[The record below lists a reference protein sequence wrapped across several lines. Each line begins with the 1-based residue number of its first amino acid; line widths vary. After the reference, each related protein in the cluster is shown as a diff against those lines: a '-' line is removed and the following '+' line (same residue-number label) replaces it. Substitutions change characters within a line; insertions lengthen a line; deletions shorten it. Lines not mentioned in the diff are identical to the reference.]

1 MESVKCKM
9 KVAYRLSI
17 AACLMLGVCVSSRA
31 EAEVTANPMIKSFM
45 FRDAPIEYAMSMLG
59 ETWGRHIVVNDS
71 AKNTIVRTFLKDIDC
86 LGALKAV
93 CHGHSLWYRE
103 DPESGIIYVQT
114 VDEFAKGGVLSEK
127 KFVEVVTL
135 AYPRCEDIAAAIQEA
150 YRDMVVYTAPD
161 LDDDDEIG
169 DISRALDRM
178 DQLGDRSV
186 VMTGDANQTS
196 FSSSGRGRSRS
207 RRSNESTRGMENVR
221 RYTDDIKRM
230 DRYLDYT
237 TRPRDVTQVQVAG
250 GVQSGAAAQAT
261 PLDDSPR
268 YISQSV
274 VHLSIVRRSNS
285 IILRS
290 TDRDMISQIRE
301 TIRQLDVPRAQV
313 LLEVRILQLDVSDEK
328 DRDIS
333 FIVNNDSHKFGNAN
347 AGFMQNLAARNV
359 TWTGE
364 TETKTES
371 GGTTSSR
378 KNSGS
383 ETTLGP
389 LDVAQA
395 YSVANHSVFQLLNN
409 HYQLRLNFLDGRG
422 KVRSLATP
430 SLLVADSEASRIFI
444 GITRYIM
451 TGFTPGTS
459 LVSGTGTGSQTGT
472 TSNFESRD
480 IGTSLVISPKIHTDG
495 TVTLRILQEN
505 STPED
510 VNPVET
516 QVGTFYEQPIKKE
529 IITSAVVAK
538 DGETVALGGLMQREK
553 GEHIY
558 KIPLLGDIPYLGA
571 LFRHTATSES
581 DYELMVLIRPTVI
594 MTPSSASAATQT
606 LIKDN
611 VRDRVNL
618 HEALEKTREQRR
630 ANAERRLL
638 EMNPEGTNTII
649 NAEIENKWIPTS
661 FKGMR
666 HFANEEMEDR
676 GAENK
681 EAGNTDK

>member
-1 MESVKCKM
+1 M
-9 KVAYRLSI
+9 
-17 AACLMLGVCVSSRA
+17 
-31 EAEVTANPMIKSFM
+31 
-45 FRDAPIEYAMSMLG
+45 
-59 ETWGRHIVVNDS
+59 
-71 AKNTIVRTFLKDIDC
+71 
-86 LGALKAV
+86 
-93 CHGHSLWYRE
+93 
-103 DPESGIIYVQT
+103 
-114 VDEFAKGGVLSEK
+114 
-127 KFVEVVTL
+127 
-135 AYPRCEDIAAAIQEA
+135 
-150 YRDMVVYTAPD
+150 
-161 LDDDDEIG
+161 
-169 DISRALDRM
+169 
-178 DQLGDRSV
+178 
-186 VMTGDANQTS
+186 
-196 FSSSGRGRSRS
+196 
-207 RRSNESTRGMENVR
+207 
-221 RYTDDIKRM
+221 
-230 DRYLDYT
+230 
-237 TRPRDVTQVQVAG
+237 
-250 GVQSGAAAQAT
+250 
-261 PLDDSPR
+261 
-268 YISQSV
+268 
-274 VHLSIVRRSNS
+274 
-285 IILRS
+285 
-290 TDRDMISQIRE
+290 
-301 TIRQLDVPRAQV
+301 
-313 LLEVRILQLDVSDEK
+313 
-328 DRDIS
+328 
-333 FIVNNDSHKFGNAN
+333 
-347 AGFMQNLAARNV
+347 
-359 TWTGE
+359 
-364 TETKTES
+364 
-371 GGTTSSR
+371 
-378 KNSGS
+378 
-383 ETTLGP
+383 
-389 LDVAQA
+389 
-395 YSVANHSVFQLLNN
+395 FQLLNT

-594 MTPSSASAATQT
+594 MTPSAASVATQT

-630 ANAERRLL
+630 ANVERRLS
-638 EMNPEGTNTII
+638 ETNPEGTNTII

-676 GAENK
+676 GVENK